1 MEYKYT
7 VLSNTTLGALMA
19 SINGTIILISLPVIF
34 RGLSIDPFATSNFP
48 LLIWLLLG
56 YGVVTATLLVT
67 FGRLSDMFGRA
78 RLYNLGFAIFTA
90 GSVMAF
96 LTPSSGAAGGWELVG
111 FRIIQGMGGAFLFAN
126 SAALITDAFPH
137 TERGKA
143 LGINQVAAIGGSLVG
158 LVLGGLLAGVPDIHL
173 GGLTIAGWRLI
184 FLVSVPV
191 GLFGTVWAYW
201 KLHEIGTIR
210 KGQRIDWLGNA
221 TFGAGLTLLLVA
233 VTYGLLPYG
242 SSSMG
247 WGSPWVWTGIIIGLA
262 LLAIF
267 PFIELRVPDPMFR
280 LELFRIRAFTAGNL
294 AGTLGSIARGGVMF
308 MMIIWFQGIWLPLHG
323 YSYSQT
329 PLWAGIFMMPMMA
342 GFIALGPLSGWLS
355 DKHGAKYLASLGMVI
370 SAITFG
376 ILLTLPYNF
385 YYPEMGATL
394 FLMGCGMGMFAA
406 PNTAAIMNSVPP
418 EHRGAA
424 SGMRATLQNS
434 GMQISMALFFTVV
447 LVGLSTGL
455 SGSVGTSLSNAG
467 VPSGTGWSVAFNDG
481 HSSSTTGSISF
492 TAPDGSYAYS
502 LGTVFGFAGTPS
514 SGYVVVN
521 GENVTQPITFAPMMS
536 ELYTVSINESGLPL
550 GTQWSVELN
559 STLYGSNTTSIELYE
574 PNGTYYYEVTSVAGY
589 TASPSIGTLRVDGGN
604 VTLSTTFTPLSAGQ
618 YSVIFSETGLPAA
631 TNWSVELNGV
641 TQSSLTSNVSFSE
654 PNGTYSYVVGT
665 IPGYSV
671 SPSSA
676 NLTVSG
682 SSKTEVVT
690 FSSLSKGMYT
700 VTFTETGLPPGP
712 AAILST
718 VVSSDPSGALF
729 GAFLGYNPMGI
740 YLNALP
746 QINASLPHSVYLDL
760 TSKTFFPNAIAP
772 AFLNGMDVA
781 FTISIVMTC
790 IAAIASSLRGG
801 RYIHGHTVNLETGE
815 VKEYGP
821 EGPKNP
827 TDADADATSGG
838 SAK

>member
-78 RLYNLGFAIFTA
+78 RLYNLGFAIFTG
-90 GSVMAF
+90 GSLLAF
-96 LTPSSGAAGGWELVG
+96 LTPNSGTMGGWELVG
-111 FRIIQGMGGAFLFAN
+111 FRVVQGIGGAFLFAN

-143 LGINQVAAIGGSLVG
+143 LGINQVAAIGGSLLG

-173 GGLTIAGWRLI
+173 GSLTIAGWRLI

-201 KLHEIGTIR
+201 KLHETAAIR

-221 TFGAGLTLLLVA
+221 TFGIGLTVLLVA

-247 WGSPWVWTGIIIGLA
+247 WGSPWVWGGIIAGLA

-267 PFIELRVPDPMFR
+267 PFIELHVPDPMFR
-280 LELFRIRAFTAGNL
+280 LELFKIRAFAAGNL

-355 DKHGAKYLASLGMVI
+355 DKHGARYLASLGMVI

-376 ILLTLPYNF
+376 ILLTFPYNF

-406 PNTAAIMNSVPP
+406 PNTAAIMNSVPA

-455 SGSVGTSLSNAG
+455 SGSVGGALGSAG
-467 VPSGTGWSVAFNDG
+467 VPPATSGVLA
-481 HSSSTTGSISF
+481 H
-492 TAPDGSYAYS
+492 
-502 LGTVFGFAGTPS
+502 
-514 SGYVVVN
+514 
-521 GENVTQPITFAPMMS
+521 
-536 ELYTVSINESGLPL
+536 
-550 GTQWSVELN
+550 
-559 STLYGSNTTSIELYE
+559 
-574 PNGTYYYEVTSVAGY
+574 
-589 TASPSIGTLRVDGGN
+589 
-604 VTLSTTFTPLSAGQ
+604 
-618 YSVIFSETGLPAA
+618 
-631 TNWSVELNGV
+631 
-641 TQSSLTSNVSFSE
+641 
-654 PNGTYSYVVGT
+654 
-665 IPGYSV
+665 
-671 SPSSA
+671 
-676 NLTVSG
+676 
-682 SSKTEVVT
+682 
-690 FSSLSKGMYT
+690 
-700 VTFTETGLPPGP
+700 
-712 AAILST
+712 

-746 QINASLPHSVYLDL
+746 AINASLPHSVYLQL
-760 TSKTFFPNAIAP
+760 TSKSFFPNAIAP

-781 FTISIVMTC
+781 FTISIAMTI
-790 IAAIASSLRGG
+790 IAAIASMLRGG
-801 RYIHGHTVNLETGE
+801 RYVHGHTVSSVDGKMRPNASLSLDDPQE
-815 VKEYGP
+815 VATDTSSSPRPVEVDAVD
-821 EGPKNP
+821 PK
-827 TDADADATSGG
+827 
-838 SAK
+838 